1 MRWRVSSSAARMKK
15 LIALIVLVLVTML
28 YVGYY
33 QALDDGDIE
42 TILFVKKHPTFQ
54 VKFYNIHANDGE
66 IRQVERLTEQERKW
80 IIDYCRYRLGI
91 DTDLKTQNDVE
102 ICRKKI
108 ACWDKERAFSQAFS
122 HRALIAQPYAWL
134 SMLPASRDW
143 PPWPSK

>member
-15 LIALIVLVLVTML
+15 LVALIVLVLVTML

-33 QALDDGDIE
+33 QALNDGDIE

-66 IRQVERLTEQERKW
+66 VRQVERLTEQERKW

-102 ICRKKI
+102 ICRKK
-108 ACWDKERAFSQAFS
+108 
-122 HRALIAQPYAWL
+122 
-134 SMLPASRDW
+134 
-143 PPWPSK
+143 

>member
-1 MRWRVSSSAARMKK
+1 MRWRVSSSAARIKK

-102 ICRKKI
+102 ICRKK
-108 ACWDKERAFSQAFS
+108 
-122 HRALIAQPYAWL
+122 
-134 SMLPASRDW
+134 
-143 PPWPSK
+143 